1 MMEALKKAAVKSI
14 YTEYPNV
21 RYNSWTGAYGDD
33 RLWAWLFARKHKSAE
48 TKKSTV
54 H

>member
-1 MMEALKKAAVKSI
+1 MMEALKKAVVKSI

-21 RYNSWTGAYGDD
+21 RYNSWTRVSGDE
-33 RLWAWLFARKHKSAE
+33 RLWAWLFARKLKSAE
-48 TKKSTV
+48 TKKSIL